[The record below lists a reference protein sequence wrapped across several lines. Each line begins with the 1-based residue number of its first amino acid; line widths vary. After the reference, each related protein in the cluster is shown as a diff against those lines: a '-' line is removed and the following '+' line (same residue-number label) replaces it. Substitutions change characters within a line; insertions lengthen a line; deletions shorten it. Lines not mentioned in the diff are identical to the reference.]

1 MPDIGINYFKNRT
14 EFLEEQIKELSP
26 INVDEF
32 VKYMY
37 DNYGYKYD
45 TTRYTLAGSLKK
57 YIDNNILKV
66 DNPVFNE
73 EQENIIKSLLVDD
86 LYYIDTLKRILKEK
100 LDVNNFD
107 LINNMNLLKLGYRV
121 RGNYILKNE
130 ISNFESYLY
139 NKVIANNYFIPELEY
154 KKMGST
160 FTSYMYKMM
169 ANKDLFKIDEN
180 KYITIKGLNE
190 LGINKQDI
198 DELHRQILLLTSDNE
213 YFNLE
218 YIKQRIS
225 FSSFENKGLT
235 NEFFETIMFIM
246 PELKMF
252 RIDNNKIFIKSDKS
266 YTKEMFISSIIETKE
281 KISVQE
287 LKKYLLDKYNI
298 DINLSELKQCI
309 NRKRFYY
316 DDTNEYIYLNKELSE
331 KEIQELDIL
340 TSIN

>member
-1 MPDIGINYFKNRT
+1 MF
-14 EFLEEQIKELSP
+14 
-26 INVDEF
+26 
-32 VKYMY
+32 
-37 DNYGYKYD
+37 
-45 TTRYTLAGSLKK
+45 KK

-66 DNPVFNE
+66 ENPVFNE
-73 EQENIIKSLLVDD
+73 EQENIIKSLLVDE
-86 LYYIDTLKRILKEK
+86 LYSIDTIKRILKEK

-121 RGNYILKNE
+121 RENYILKNG

-154 KKMGST
+154 KKMSST

-190 LGINKQDI
+190 LEINKQDI

-225 FSSFENKGLT
+225 FSSFGNKGLT
-235 NEFFETIMFIM
+235 NEFFETIMFIT

-266 YTKEMFISSIIETKE
+266 YTKEMFISSIIETK
-281 KISVQE
+281 KIS
-287 LKKYLLDKYNI
+287 I
-298 DINLSELKQCI
+298 
-309 NRKRFYY
+309 R
-316 DDTNEYIYLNKELSE
+316 
-331 KEIQELDIL
+331 
-340 TSIN
+340 